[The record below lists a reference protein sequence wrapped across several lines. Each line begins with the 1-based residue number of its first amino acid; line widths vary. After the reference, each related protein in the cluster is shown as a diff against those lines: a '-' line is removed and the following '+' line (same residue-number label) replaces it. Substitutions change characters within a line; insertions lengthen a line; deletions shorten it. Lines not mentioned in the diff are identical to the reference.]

1 MDSEELRR
9 WTVDKVLIHPP
20 SENILVYRPYILL
33 VIDHSEMLYHYI
45 RNGVPQWANL
55 VDEEVT

>member
-9 WTVDKVLIHPP
+9 WAVDKVLMHPP
-20 SENILVYRPYILL
+20 SANILVYRPYILL

-45 RNGVPQWANL
+45 RNGVPQ
-55 VDEEVT
+55 EEVT